1 MEKEKITKRSF
12 LKKFAGLGGI
22 LLGLGVG
29 KNSFLGFDD
38 VNDEKKSELPPMP
51 MVQFGDYKISK
62 LVIGSNPMEG
72 VSHFSREMSNLM
84 LELCSD
90 ENLLELFR
98 MCEESGINTWQS
110 HGTEKFMNL
119 LDLHR
124 EQGGKLK
131 WIVSSSVT
139 TVEEFPKNLKW
150 LMSRKPIAFYHWG
163 GTTDRYWN
171 RGEIDKLKDI
181 PKMIRD
187 EGVLVGM
194 CSHNHKVLEYIEEK
208 DWDVDFYMACFYYPS
223 KMQDKMRGKIDEKTG
238 KPVRV
243 GEYYGEEDREAMCK
257 FIRQTKKFCLGYK
270 ILAAS
275 RNATTP
281 ENTRNAFE
289 YALKN
294 IKKGDGVVVG
304 MFLPYHVRDN
314 TKYVKEIWHEM
325 NTL

>member
-1 MEKEKITKRSF
+1 MCNKEENITKRSF
-12 LKKFAGLGGI
+12 LKKLTGLGGM
-22 LLGLGVG
+22 LLGFGIG
-29 KNSFLGFDD
+29 KNSFVKF
-38 VNDEKKSELPPMP
+38 NNFIDEQQSELPPMP

-72 VSHFSREMSNLM
+72 VSHFSRDMNNVMKEYA
-84 LELCSD
+84 SD

-98 MCEESGINTWQS
+98 MCEELGINTWQS
-110 HGTEKFMNL
+110 HGTDQFMNL
-119 LDLHR
+119 LDIHR
-124 EQGGKLK
+124 KQKGKFK
-131 WIVSSSVT
+131 WIVSSSVR

-150 LMSRKPIAFYHWG
+150 LMSRKPIAFDNWG
-163 GTTDRYWN
+163 VSTDFYWN
-171 RGEIDKLKDI
+171 RGEIDKIKDI

-194 CSHNHKVLEYIEEK
+194 CSHIPEALEYMEEK

-223 KMQDKMRGKIDEKTG
+223 KMRDKMRGKIDEKTG

-243 GEYYGEEDREAMCK
+243 GEYYGKEDREKMCK

-281 ENTRNAFE
+281 EDTRNAFE

-294 IKKGDGVVVG
+294 IKKNDAVVVG

-314 TKYVKEIWHEM
+314 TKYVKEIWH
-325 NTL
+325 NL